1 MEGSWG
7 FSAFLHFTFY
17 HLFCQIY
24 PIFPEEY
31 HCVLPCQLAHVTR
44 QLTLTHPIQAFS
56 SETMFQLFIL
66 LAHNTFKHTPLTFI
80 HLTCMH
86 LHWQFK
92 VRQRRLDR
100 SKILFYIFSLCTIPW
115 YSYLVELSTRY
126 VNPKTMEATLQ
137 CYFVMSIF
145 FSANYWSHIKHFIVH
160 TSVYCARHIFSHVH
174 WCIEPQLFSA
184 LCQKV
189 FKSHIRMRM
198 FTNPRLELATHNHQ

>member
-1 MEGSWG
+1 MKGSWG

-145 FSANYWSHIKHFIVH
+145 FSTNYWSHIKHFIVH
-160 TSVYCARHIFSHVH
+160 TCVYCARHIFSHVH

-184 LCQKV
+184 LCQNVLK
-189 FKSHIRMRM
+189 I
-198 FTNPRLELATHNHQ
+198 

>member
-1 MEGSWG
+1 MRFISI
-7 FSAFLHFTFY
+7 FTFY
-17 HLFCQIY
+17 FLSF
-24 PIFPEEY
+24 
-31 HCVLPCQLAHVTR
+31 VLPDISHFPWRVPLCIALSVSTC
-44 QLTLTHPIQAFS
+44 
-56 SETMFQLFIL
+56 
-66 LAHNTFKHTPLTFI
+66 HTPANTDPPNTSFLLWNNVPTIYTTSSQHIQTYPFDF
-80 HLTCMH
+80 HTSHMH
-86 LHWQFK
+86 ALAQFK

-100 SKILFYIFSLCTIPW
+100 SKILFYLFSLCTIPW
-115 YSYLVELSTRY
+115 YSYLVELSTIY

-145 FSANYWSHIKHFIVH
+145 FSTNYWSHIKHFIVH